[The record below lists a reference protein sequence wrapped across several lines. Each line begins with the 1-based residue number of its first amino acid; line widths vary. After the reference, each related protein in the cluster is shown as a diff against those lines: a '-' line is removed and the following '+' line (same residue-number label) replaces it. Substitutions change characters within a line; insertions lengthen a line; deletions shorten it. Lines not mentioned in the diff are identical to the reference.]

1 MRYTC
6 SLKYRLSEELV
17 ELSFASV
24 FEKAI
29 PFSLFFFI
37 IYLSIS
43 EVKNETVYPQ
53 FSVACSKPLRTRRK
67 LSWKRYLRS
76 NHNIKSHII
85 TLLDTLWN
93 MFLYLKIQTLKLS
106 ILTKSLFIVEGIW
119 HTLLQ
124 IIYSISGWFSLQY
137 APGLTWITD
146 SWLVGPCLL
155 LLQNHR
161 S

>member
-1 MRYTC
+1 MTRHRIFLSMTVDRLKLYCGPVDFHLPLCLKERY
-6 SLKYRLSEELV
+6 LLV
-17 ELSFASV
+17 
-24 FEKAI
+24 
-29 PFSLFFFI
+29 FFFSI
-37 IYLSIS
+37 IYLVIS

-85 TLLDTLWN
+85 TLLYTLWN
-93 MFLYLKIQTLKLS
+93 MFFYLKIQTLKVW

-124 IIYSISGWFSLQY
+124 IICSISGWFSLQY
-137 APGLTWITD
+137 APGLTWITG
-146 SWLVGPCLL
+146 S
-155 LLQNHR
+155 
-161 S
+161 